1 MPPKSFWNSF
11 KKTKVDAEKS
21 VQVVPKNEQIEVAKS
36 RPIIEEKK
44 KIHYSHTTKRIE
56 SIKRKSSTSIFKLKD
71 DILKK
76 SQDKTSDVDL
86 TDKPRDP
93 FEIDQL
99 KEKWQSYAELVNEK
113 GRQGMYSTLTKYQ
126 PELKDNFNVYF
137 EIDSEVQ
144 RLELQ
149 EESPEIL
156 DYLRKE
162 LNNYGIKLSFNVIK
176 TDRAAKKHLNSK
188 EIFLKMAENNK
199 DLKQLRDQFNLDIEY

>member
-1 MPPKSFWNSF
+1 MPPKSFLEPIETP
-11 KKTKVDAEKS
+11 KKVVEKS
-21 VQVVPKNEQIEVAKS
+21 PQVITKNEQPESAKS
-36 RPIIEEKK
+36 NTVVDEKK
-44 KIHYSHTTKRIE
+44 KINYSHAVKRKEIT
-56 SIKRKSSTSIFKLKD
+56 KRKSSTSIYKLKD

-76 SQDKTSDVDL
+76 SQDKKTEIDL
-86 TDKPRDP
+86 SDKPKDP
-93 FEIDQL
+93 FVIDQL
-99 KEKWQSYAELVNEK
+99 IEKWQSYAEMVNKK

-126 PELKDNFNVYF
+126 PELKDNFKVSF

-176 TDRAAKKHLNSK
+176 TDRATKKHLNSK

-199 DLKQLRDQFNLDIEY
+199 DLKRLRDQFNLDIEY

>member
-1 MPPKSFWNSF
+1 MSIMSSNCIDTQTCGIPWFF
-11 KKTKVDAEKS
+11 AVTS
-21 VQVVPKNEQIEVAKS
+21 VAMVC
-36 RPIIEEKK
+36 
-44 KIHYSHTTKRIE
+44 YMLWYT
-56 SIKRKSSTSIFKLKD
+56 FKD

-99 KEKWQSYAELVNEK
+99 KEKWQSYAEFVNEK

-162 LNNYGIKLSFNVIK
+162 LNNYGIKLSFNIIK